1 MDEKI
6 LELESKIK
14 SIIFSFLYPFTMDQ
28 LIDRCK
34 EKNIEGENDLILKV
48 IAKIREEGRIEEKVI
63 DGELKF
69 DTFFAKK
76 ARHDI

>member
-28 LIDRCK
+28 LIDSCK